1 MRFEIAPALLC
12 RARSL
17 PVVYDLIERPRQLGG
32 GQMWVKRC
40 VDCGDMIYPPST
52 TGRLGHL
59 MQGHGYRMDGR
70 RFDGEVEIKLV
81 GAA

>member
-40 VDCGDMIYPPST
+40 GLDGCGDVIYPPSSM
-52 TGRLGHL
+52 GRLGHL

-70 RFDGEVEIKLV
+70 QFAGDQLV
-81 GAA
+81 GVA